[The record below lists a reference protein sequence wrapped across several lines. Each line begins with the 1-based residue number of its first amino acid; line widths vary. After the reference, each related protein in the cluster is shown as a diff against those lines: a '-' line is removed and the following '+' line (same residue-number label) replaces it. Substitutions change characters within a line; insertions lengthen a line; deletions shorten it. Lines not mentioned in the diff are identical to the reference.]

1 MINEI
6 KVQCDTKLHID
17 IENLLEFQGELKSLS
32 ELNYEKLKKQI
43 LEEGFSA
50 PIFVWKNDGK
60 FYILDGHQRVRTCE
74 KLKASGYKVPPL
86 PAVEIFAKTKLQ
98 AKKKLLSYVS
108 QFGKVESQGLYQFIM
123 DAEIDIADMEDFEIP
138 EIDMEAFK
146 EEFFQDPPPE
156 GAGNEDNIPE
166 VAQNE
171 MGVKLGDIYQLG
183 EHRLMCGDSTDLATV
198 EKLMNG
204 EKADMVF
211 TDPPYELETQG
222 GGLLKES
229 SAMKKIKALGI
240 DKFDPSTL
248 TKHADTS
255 VYCCNKPLISKY
267 ITLAEKWGVSWD
279 LCVYHKQNIT
289 PNYGGHL
296 MTDLEYLLVIGKQ
309 SPRTGI
315 GEDKELYSKLYSGGK
330 DADNETAWSKPVAL
344 CEKFIKLYSTKLV
357 LDLFLGS
364 GSTLIACEK
373 TNRKCYGMEL
383 DPHYCSVIIKRW
395 EEYSGKKHK
404 KLTSSSAAPSTKA
417 PLEQS
422 I

>member
-1 MINEI
+1 MRHNNLENVKWLAIKELTPHPKNPNKHPKDQIDRLAEILKYQGFRQPIVISNRSGLVVAGHGRIEAAKKNKWSTVPVVYQDFDDEAQEYAHLTADNAIASWAELQIDEI
-6 KVQCDTKLHID
+6 KLEAIA
-17 IENLLEFQGELKSLS
+17 IEGMNPDMLGIKDLTLDDNK
-32 ELNYEKLKKQI
+32 YEDKD
-43 LEEGFSA
+43 A
-50 PIFVWKNDGK
+50 D
-60 FYILDGHQRVRTCE
+60 
-74 KLKASGYKVPPL
+74 
-86 PAVEIFAKTKLQ
+86 AV
-98 AKKKLLSYVS
+98 
-108 QFGKVESQGLYQFIM
+108 
-123 DAEIDIADMEDFEIP
+123 
-138 EIDMEAFK
+138 
-146 EEFFQDPPPE
+146 
-156 GAGNEDNIPE
+156 PE

-171 MGVKLGDIYQLG
+171 LGVQLGDIYQLG

-248 TKHADTS
+248 TQHAATS

-309 SPRTGI
+309 APRTGI

-373 TNRKCYGMEL
+373 TNRKCFGMEL

-395 EEYSGKKHK
+395 EQFTNKKAV
-404 KLTSSSAAPSTKA
+404 KL
-417 PLEQS
+417 
-422 I
+422 